1 MTYDVDES
9 ARPRIRRQRRSR
21 EADVGYGK
29 PPRRYRWGPGQS
41 GNLRGRPRGAKNE
54 STILREILN
63 KKIKQ
68 RAGDRVRSITVLEG
82 ILLRI
87 TDDSLK
93 GNIKSATFLLNRFG
107 ALVSGELKQSE
118 VTEDDREILEA
129 FARRIREQQPET
141 IHEVRRVR

>member
-1 MTYDVDES
+1 
-9 ARPRIRRQRRSR
+9 
-21 EADVGYGK
+21 
-29 PPRRYRWGPGQS
+29 
-41 GNLRGRPRGAKNE
+41 
-54 STILREILN
+54 LN